1 FARVV
6 FVLPTF
12 HITTRPPMNK
22 HRKRLWVGRLGRL
35 PQSAVERISQ
45 LFEFIPPALR
55 LYLSSL
61 LLILATTVLVS
72 QFRLSPMTE
81 YRAGDVVR
89 EDVILPLDLEL
100 VPSGGPRS
108 IQESNSR
115 QIARSASRVVLRA
128 GEVVTDEV
136 VPILDAVRRHHL
148 SQRQPRRLVGLFV
161 LVALVFFALYRTS
174 MIETT
179 VGLSQRRAYWV
190 AATAVAI
197 QMVLVR
203 IGMFSAAVLSTRAET
218 NWFGDG
224 LIFQFGIP
232 LAGASLVVSIL
243 VGSRLALV
251 VALFTSLF
259 VGLLS
264 PLGMIMS
271 GYAVAGSMTAV
282 FSVQRY
288 RSRNAITQASLAIAG
303 VNVVAGI
310 AALLSTDYDMSWQAG
325 VKVAIA
331 GAAGGLVTAAVA
343 SFGTPIYESLFGI
356 LTDIKLLELSNAE
369 LPLLRQLAI
378 QTPGTNHHSFVVG
391 SLAEA
396 AAKAIG
402 ANALLAR
409 VGCLYH
415 DIGKLAAPKM
425 YIENQAG
432 AANPHDRVSPR
443 DSVRIITGHVRRGL
457 QMAEDANL
465 PQQIIDFIPQHHGTR
480 VLAYFFHKA
489 KSQADA
495 TGETVDIE
503 DFRYPGPKPQSKEAV
518 ILMLA
523 DGSEA
528 AVRSLEEPTPENI
541 GGIVSKIVDTVIADG
556 QLEECD
562 ITFREIGLI
571 RESLINALIGMY
583 HHRISY
589 PGFNPPSEAARRDAG
604 TGPLS
609 NPSGHSGD
617 PAAANP
623 AKADESSPQA
633 IARGRR

>member
-1 FARVV
+1 
-6 FVLPTF
+6 
-12 HITTRPPMNK
+12 MNK

-35 PQSAVERISQ
+35 PQSAAERISKV
-45 LFEFIPPALR
+45 FESIPPAVR
-55 LYLSSL
+55 LYLSSI
-61 LLILATTVLVS
+61 LLILATTLLVS
-72 QFRLSPMTE
+72 QFRLSSMPQ
-81 YRAGDVVR
+81 YGAGDLVR
-89 EDVILPLDLEL
+89 EDVILPLGLEL
-100 VPSGGPRS
+100 VPSAGTRS
-108 IQESNSR
+108 TLPTAWRQEDGSS
-115 QIARSASRVVLRA
+115 QRVVLRA
-128 GEVVTDEV
+128 GEVVTEEM
-136 VPILDAVRRHHL
+136 VPLLETVRRHHL
-148 SQRQPRRLVGLFV
+148 AQRQPKRMVGLLV
-161 LVALVFFALYRTS
+161 LVALVFFALYRTAMS
-174 MIETT
+174 ETS
-179 VGLSQRRAYWV
+179 VRLSQRRAYWV

-203 IGMFSAAVLSTRAET
+203 IGLFSAAVLSTRAET

-224 LIFQFGIP
+224 LTFQFAIP
-232 LAGASLVVSIL
+232 FAAASLVVSIL

-251 VALFTSLF
+251 VALLTSLL

-271 GYAVAGSMTAV
+271 GFAVAGSIMAV

-288 RSRNAITQASLAIAG
+288 RSRNAITQAGLAIAG
-303 VNVVAGI
+303 INIVVGI
-310 AALLSTDYDMSWQAG
+310 SALLSTEYEMSWRAAI
-325 VKVAIA
+325 KVAIA
-331 GAAGGLVTAAVA
+331 GAVGGLVTAAVA
-343 SFGTPIYESLFGI
+343 SVGTPIYESLFGI

-480 VLAYFFHKA
+480 VLAYFFHRA
-489 KSQADA
+489 KSQAEA

-528 AVRSLEEPTPENI
+528 AVRSLEDPTPENI
-541 GGIVSKIVDTVIADG
+541 GAIVRKIVDSVIGDG

-589 PGFNPPSEAARRDAG
+589 PGFNPPSGDVRRDSG
-604 TGPLS
+604 TGSLATPPTES
-609 NPSGHSGD
+609 PT
-617 PAAANP
+617 
-623 AKADESSPQA
+623 SSPDKAGEPSQPA